1 MTPELARAVR
11 QAFTEAPLC
20 FLATSQPGGEPNVVP
35 VGFKWVEG
43 GRLLLADLFF
53 GRTRLNLAATRRV
66 AVAVA
71 LLDPKRGFQVKA
83 VAKVH
88 REGPVYDRV
97 CELLRSQGVEARPRA
112 AIEIPFDEVYGLAPG
127 PEAGKR
133 LD

>member
-1 MTPELARAVR
+1 MTPELEREVAA
-11 QAFTEAPLC
+11 AFTEAPLC
-20 FLATSQPGGEPNVVP
+20 FVATCRSNEPNVVP

-71 LLDPKRGFQVKA
+71 LLEPRRGYQVKA

-97 CELLRSQGVEARPRA
+97 RELLKSKGVEAPPRA

>member
-1 MTPELARAVR
+1 MTPELARAVAA
-11 QAFTEAPLC
+11 AFAEAPLC
-20 FLATSQPGGEPNVVP
+20 FLATCRSDEPNVVP

-71 LLDPKRGFQVKA
+71 QLDPKRGFQVKA

-97 CELLRSQGVEARPRA
+97 CELLKSEGVEARPKA
-112 AIEIPFDEVYGLAPG
+112 AVEIPFDEVYGLAPG
-127 PEAGKR
+127 PDAGKR